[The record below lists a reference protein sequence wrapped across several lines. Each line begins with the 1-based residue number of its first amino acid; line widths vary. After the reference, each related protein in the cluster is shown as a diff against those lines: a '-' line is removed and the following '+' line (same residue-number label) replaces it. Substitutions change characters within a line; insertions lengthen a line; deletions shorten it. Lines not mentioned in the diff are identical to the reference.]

1 MRITLELSRRNPS
14 ITLPVNNSYL
24 LSSLIYNI
32 VDRSS
37 SEYAERL
44 HAEGYRLQNRAF
56 KLFTF
61 SPLYTANRRKWE
73 MHDDGTMST
82 MERLLHFTISSPKSE
97 FIEHLVVGL
106 LHEPFVSVGKERFR
120 VETVRRLDA
129 PEISDDMRFV
139 ALSPIVC
146 ATKRPGG
153 QYAQYL
159 FPGDDDFERVLQENL
174 CRKYEALHG
183 RPYAAD
189 NSTFRFTL
197 DHDYAD
203 RKNGKIQK
211 LITIKEGWPDETRV
225 KGLLAPFRL
234 EAPLELME
242 VGYECGFGERNSQ
255 GFGMV
260 KVEDCRRWAVG
271 SRQKS
276 G

>member
-1 MRITLELSRRNPS
+1 MRITLTLSHRNPS

-37 SEYAERL
+37 SEFAEKL
-44 HAEGYRLQNRAF
+44 HAEGYRLQNKSF
-56 KLFTF
+56 KLFTY
-61 SPLYTANRRKWE
+61 SPLFIAGKGRKWSIR
-73 MHDDGTMST
+73 DDGQMST
-82 MERLLHFTISSPKSE
+82 RDNPLQFTISSPKSE

-129 PEISDDMRFV
+129 PEISGDMRFI

-146 ATKRPGG
+146 ATKRAGVL
-153 QYAQYL
+153 YAQYL
-159 FPGDDDFERVLQENL
+159 FPGDEDFERVLCENL

-197 DHDYAD
+197 DQDYAD

-211 LITIKEGWPDETRV
+211 LITIKEGRPDETKV

-234 EAPLELME
+234 EAPPELME
-242 VGYECGFGERNSQ
+242 IGYECGFGEKNSQ

-260 KVEDCRRWAVG
+260 KVDTCRTDC
-271 SRQKS
+271 K
-276 G
+276 